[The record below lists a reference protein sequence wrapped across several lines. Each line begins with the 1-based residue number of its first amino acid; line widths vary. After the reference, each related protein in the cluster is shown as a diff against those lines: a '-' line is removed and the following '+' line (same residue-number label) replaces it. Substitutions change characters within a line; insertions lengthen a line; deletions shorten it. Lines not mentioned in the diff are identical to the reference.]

1 MNQTNIP
8 SVELVLPE
16 TGYVVKIQKWL
27 TTGQS
32 RELQRVMFG
41 DASFNPSEG
50 KMSEVKL
57 NTFLD
62 MQEKAASMIIQSI
75 SKENEVLSYSKEWV
89 DNLPLADG
97 NLLYEKVNEITGS
110 ASLSEDA
117 RKKS

>member
-1 MNQTNIP
+1 MNPNIP
-8 SVELVLPE
+8 SIELALPE

-27 TTGQS
+27 TIGQS

-41 DASFNPSEG
+41 DASFNPAEG
-50 KMSEVKL
+50 KMSDVKL

-62 MQEKAASMIIQSI
+62 MQEKAAGIIIQSI
-75 SKENEVLSYSKEWV
+75 TKGDETISFTKEWL
-89 DNLPLADG
+89 DSLPIKDG
-97 NLLYEKVNEITGS
+97 NLLYEKVNEVTGN